1 MSKTISFDDCFVVVF
16 EPVDAIR
23 LHKDLIHSASIM
35 PLPKNLEHMR
45 DLLNDYTGLDDK
57 AH

>member
-23 LHKDLIHSASIM
+23 LHKDLKHMANTM
-35 PLPKNLEHMR
+35 PLPINLEHMR

>member
-1 MSKTISFDDCFVVVF
+1 MSKTLSFDDCFVVVF
-16 EPVDAIR
+16 EPVDACR
-23 LHKDLIHSASIM
+23 LHKDLKALASNG
-35 PLPKNLEHMR
+35 PLPTNLAHMR